1 MGLALQMYVVDHKTY
16 PCFWRETVN
25 LSGRLQIVYW
35 RETLTPYS
43 IQWMNPGYHCPSYG
57 GDISLLWSS
66 GVDAPFANHG
76 SYAYNGMGAVTG
88 GQYQHL
94 GLGGAFSEDPSSYQY
109 GQFVLRHSGALVP
122 SQLFAF
128 AESRTWLGGP
138 AGQEK
143 VWPANDL
150 MQCGLTAGPGTPGVG
165 LLHWWGY
172 PPRHGKNYNIVF
184 CDDHVEAMRPTVL
197 FNPTNTAT
205 MWNNDHQPHPEYWPP
220 VY

>member
-1 MGLALQMYVVDHKTY
+1 MFGVAVSNAEPCEAKAMNVRHGNDSLRRGPRIRQVRVLCPWRNALRGFTLIELLVVIAIIAILAALLLPALNQAKVQARSARCKSNLHQMGLALQMYVVDHKTY

-35 RETLTPYS
+35 QETLTPYS

-109 GQFVLRHSGALVP
+109 GQFVLRDSRCPGA
-122 SQLFAF
+122 
-128 AESRTWLGGP
+128 
-138 AGQEK
+138 
-143 VWPANDL
+143 
-150 MQCGLTAGPGTPGVG
+150 
-165 LLHWWGY
+165 
-172 PPRHGKNYNIVF
+172 
-184 CDDHVEAMRPTVL
+184 
-197 FNPTNTAT
+197 
-205 MWNNDHQPHPEYWPP
+205 
-220 VY
+220 